1 MDQSA
6 TVNEARFSAFATA
19 LAAAVTAIGETA
31 FPDLLAQA
39 LQTLA
44 PFGMMNGFYYTSDGK
59 AGDLHNLHDRK
70 RQGVIVDHYLDG
82 AYVLDPFYDAVGN
95 DKSERLLA
103 MRALAPDD
111 FFDSEYFRRHYR
123 TTGIIDELGFVLD
136 LGPTSVA
143 VLSVSRMKGEPLFG
157 AEEISLIGLFT
168 PLVCATA
175 RRHWRGTG
183 DNTEATS
190 GRARIAHP
198 LLTKRETEIVTLILK
213 GHSNL
218 SISAVLDLSPN
229 TVKVHRRQIYAKLKI
244 SSQAELFH
252 LFLA

>member
-6 TVNEARFSAFATA
+6 TMNDAKLGAFATA
-19 LAAAVTAIGETA
+19 FAEAVTAIGEAA
-31 FPDLLAQA
+31 FPDLLAKALQA
-39 LQTLA
+39 LA
-44 PFGMMNGFYYTSDGK
+44 SFGMMNGFYYTADGA
-59 AGDLHNLHDRK
+59 AGDLYNMHDRE
-70 RQGVIVDHYLDG
+70 RHGVIVDHYLDG
-82 AYVLDPFYDAVGN
+82 AYVLDPFFDAVRSDRG
-95 DKSERLLA
+95 ERLLA
-103 MRALAPDD
+103 MRALAPDN

-123 TTGIIDELGFVLD
+123 TTGIIDELGFVLH
-136 LGPTSVA
+136 LSPAMTG
-143 VLSVSRMKGEPLFG
+143 VLSASRMEGEPLFG
-157 AEEISLIGLFT
+157 AEDVRLLGMFAPMI
-168 PLVCATA
+168 CAAA
-175 RRHWRGTG
+175 RRHWQGVGQRAAPGG
-183 DNTEATS
+183 
-190 GRARIAHP
+190 GARIEHP

>member
-6 TVNEARFSAFATA
+6 TMNEAKLAAFAATFA
-19 LAAAVTAIGETA
+19 EAVTAIGETW
-31 FPDLLAQA
+31 FPERLAKALQA
-39 LQTLA
+39 LS
-44 PFGMMNGFYYTSDGK
+44 PFGMMNGFYYTTDGG
-59 AGDLHNLHDRK
+59 AGDLHNMHDRE
-70 RQGVIVDHYLDG
+70 RHGVIVDHYLDG
-82 AYVLDPFYDAVGN
+82 AYVLDPFYDAVRSDGG
-95 DKSERLLA
+95 ERLLA

-123 TTGIIDELGFVLD
+123 TTGIIDEVGFVLD
-136 LGPTSVA
+136 LGPNSTG
-143 VLSVSRMKGEPLFG
+143 VLSASRMEGESLFNADDIRLLSLFAPL
-157 AEEISLIGLFT
+157 I
-168 PLVCATA
+168 CAVA
-175 RRHWRGTG
+175 RRHWQGSG
-183 DNTEATS
+183 DRAAAA
-190 GRARIAHP
+190 GAARIEHP

-218 SISAVLDLSPN
+218 SIAAVLDLSPN

>member
-1 MDQSA
+1 MERMDKS
-6 TVNEARFSAFATA
+6 VMVDEVRLSAFAE
-19 LAAAVTAIGETA
+19 AVTAIGETR
-31 FPDLLAQA
+31 FPTVLAAA
-39 LQTLA
+39 LKTLA
-44 PFGMMNGFYYTSDGK
+44 PFGMLNGFFYMTDGG
-59 AGDLHNLHDRK
+59 AGDLYNLHDRE

-82 AYVLDPFYDAVGN
+82 AYVLDPFFDAIRIN
-95 DKSERLLA
+95 DRERLLA

-123 TTGIIDELGFVLD
+123 ATGIIDELGFVLD
-136 LGPTSVA
+136 LGRDATGI
-143 VLSVSRMKGEPLFG
+143 LSASRMEGEPLFS
-157 AEEISLIGLFT
+157 AEETRLFNLYA

-175 RRHWRGTG
+175 RRHWHGLG
-183 DNTEATS
+183 AHS
-190 GRARIAHP
+190 APGKAARIEHS

>member
-6 TVNEARFSAFATA
+6 TVNEAKLTAYATAFAE
-19 LAAAVTAIGETA
+19 AVTAIGETS
-31 FPDLLAQA
+31 FPDLLAKA
-39 LQTLA
+39 LQALA
-44 PFGMMNGFYYTSDGK
+44 PFGMMNGFYYLTDGG
-59 AGDLHNLHDRK
+59 AGDLYNMHDRE
-70 RQGVIVDHYLDG
+70 RHGVIVDHYLDG
-82 AYVLDPFYDAVGN
+82 AYVLDPFYDAV
-95 DKSERLLA
+95 KSDGGERLLA

-136 LGPTSVA
+136 LGLNSTG
-143 VLSVSRMKGEPLFG
+143 VLSVSRMEGEPLFG
-157 AEEISLIGLFT
+157 VGDIRLLGLFA
-168 PLVCATA
+168 PLICATA
-175 RRHWRGTG
+175 QRHWHGLGERTPRPGG
-183 DNTEATS
+183 
-190 GRARIAHP
+190 ARIEHP
-198 LLTKRETEIVTLILK
+198 LLTRRETEIVTLILK

>member
-6 TVNEARFSAFATA
+6 TMNEARLAAFATTFA
-19 LAAAVTAIGETA
+19 KAVSTLGETA
-31 FPDLLAQA
+31 FPDLLAKA
-39 LQTLA
+39 LQTLS
-44 PFGMMNGFYYTSDGK
+44 PFGMMNGFYYTADGG
-59 AGDLHNLHDRK
+59 AGDLYNMHDRE
-70 RQGVIVDHYLDG
+70 RHGVIVDHYLDG
-82 AYVLDPFYDAVGN
+82 AYVLDPFYDAARSDGR
-95 DKSERLLA
+95 ERLLV

-123 TTGIIDELGFVLD
+123 TTGIIDELGFVLN
-136 LGPTSVA
+136 LGPGATG
-143 VLSVSRMKGEPLFG
+143 VLSASRMEGEALFS
-157 AEEISLIGLFT
+157 AEDIRLLGLFA
-168 PLVCATA
+168 PLICAAA
-175 RRHWRGTG
+175 RRHWQSLG
-183 DNTEATS
+183 DRTAP
-190 GRARIAHP
+190 GGPARIEHP
-198 LLTKRETEIVTLILK
+198 LLTRRETEIVTLVLK